1 MAKKLYEES
10 SVSGIAA
17 AIRAKGGS
25 GTYTVGEMAQA
36 ISDLPSG
43 GGGDWTST
51 GVAALSEPSGAIV
64 VNGPIEDHA
73 FFKRSGITSITGAV
87 TKIGAYGCDN
97 CTSLTSIDLS
107 SITGNFGSNALSNCP
122 LLTSVSS
129 NTTANLGGYMI
140 ANSGVTYAS
149 FPYSAS
155 VGNVSTPG
163 NTFRNAPYLVS
174 AFLSRAAMN
183 ANASYQNTPADLFR
197 NCPMLEIADIG
208 WLAANQ
214 WKSMFTD
221 CTSLRTIITRG
232 ATKVPTLSAWSE
244 AAFGGVY
251 TNPTQSTIYIPKA
264 LYDHLGDGTSLD
276 FYAASNWS
284 AMHTAGVTFAQIE
297 GSIYEI

>member
-10 SVSGIAA
+10 SVSSIAA

-64 VNGPIEDHA
+64 VNGVIEDHA
-73 FFKRSGITSITGAV
+73 FFKRTAITSISGV
-87 TKIGAYGCDN
+87 TQLKGYSCSG
-97 CTSLTSIDLS
+97 CTSLASVDLS
-107 SITGNFGSNALSNCP
+107 NLTGGIGNNSFDGCTA
-122 LLTSVSS
+122 LTSLSS
-129 NTTANLGGYMI
+129 NTTGNLGGYMI
-140 ANSGVTYAS
+140 ANSGVTYVS

-155 VGNVSTPG
+155 VGNASTPG
-163 NTFRNAPYLVS
+163 STFRNAPYLVS

-197 NCPMLEIADIG
+197 NCPKLEVADIG

-221 CTSLRTIITRG
+221 CPALRTIITRG

-297 GSIYEI
+297 GSAYEL